1 MDSPPRTLQR
11 PSRRLSNI
19 ERSDSHRMFRKYF
32 SDGGFQEAEWSTAA
46 DEALKRCLAET
57 EVMAAKCARADEG
70 VAVRPRS
77 YAVAAK
83 NYMEGS
89 TVEASLNA
97 KALRNCI
104 GEKKDAEDDR
114 DEITLDYE
122 DMLYRSGDLDVENKE
137 LEKSNKVLQENLQQ
151 AEQKVKELIQTRKIL
166 DEENKCL
173 KMQLSR
179 ERHQQCS
186 VSK

>member
-89 TVEASLNA
+89 TTQESIFHLADGLRILLDKCRVEASLNA

-122 DMLYRSGDLDVENKE
+122 DMLYRSGDLDVE
-137 LEKSNKVLQENLQQ
+137 
-151 AEQKVKELIQTRKIL
+151 VKELIQTRKIL